1 MDVTQTVA
9 RLLAIEEIKRLKA
22 RYFRFVD
29 EKRWD
34 EFGELFTED
43 VVLDIEGSSQQPRD
57 RAELVAGIRRHYGE
71 ALTVHHGHMPEI
83 DIIDDDHARGTWA
96 MVDIIEVPYGHDLP
110 SFIGYGHYRDEYR
123 RVDGQWRISRLSLS
137 RIKLERGPIAWS
149 RP

>member
-1 MDVTQTVA
+1 MDVTETVA
-9 RLLAIEEIKRLKA
+9 RLLAIEEIQRLKA

-43 VVLDIEGSSQQPRD
+43 VVIDIEGSSQQPRD
-57 RAELVAGIRRHYGE
+57 RAELVAATRRHYGD

-83 DIIDDDHARGTWA
+83 EIIDRDHARGTWA
-96 MVDIIEVPYGHDLP
+96 MVDIIDVPEGHALP
-110 SFIGYGHYRDEYR
+110 SFVGYGHYRDEYR
-123 RVDGQWRISRLSLS
+123 RTEGRWRISRLSLT
-137 RIKLERGPIAWS
+137 RIKLERGPVTWS